1 MTPPDNRERGLDP
14 ASSEL
19 QPVADALLRDRT
31 KHKLQTY
38 AYNSVTVT
46 NSQAS
51 AVEYW
56 GIMKGL
62 SPIQF
67 NVALISFPLPEYL
80 CFAGETEELY
90 ELVVSGVGFHYET
103 TCRLDN
109 DFMEVVYHQ
118 DGSFTQVFGSPAK
131 VVELKAQQFSAV
143 DKYTASVLKSFFTI
157 ALAVPNVEDDLT
169 RTALRRSALRFAVAG
184 LNKFADCHR
193 RYVGIPWASVPHY
206 SFFSFPYGY
215 IREFDFDGKLLTSKK
230 YMMNPA
236 TGILPER
243 PHCVAPNG
251 TYLERFENALREE
264 EDSDSELNMFRKG
277 EAYGGHGH
285 DLASIRLCVSA
296 VDAILRRWAREKKV
310 QLRDATPEKARLKQ
324 LLGKFEETLT
334 RKKLVE
340 RPDKYMSEVR
350 DAINFRHAIEHENL
364 YTVDSTMVF
373 PKTNKLKAFF
383 EMVHQELLES

>member
-1 MTPPDNRERGLDP
+1 MTPPNSRERVLDP
-14 ASSEL
+14 ASIEL
-19 QPVADALLRDRT
+19 RAAADGLLRDRS
-31 KHKLQTY
+31 KHKLQ
-38 AYNSVTVT
+38 AYPYNNLTVINSE
-46 NSQAS
+46 AS
-51 AVEYW
+51 AAEYW
-56 GIMKGL
+56 GIVESL
-62 SPIQF
+62 PPIQR
-67 NVALISFPLPEYL
+67 NIALISFPLPEYL
-80 CFAGETEELY
+80 CFAGETEEVY
-90 ELVVSGVGFHYET
+90 EIVVSGVGFHYET

-109 DFMEVVYHQ
+109 DFIEVVYHQ
-118 DGSFTQVFGSPAK
+118 DGSFTQVFGSTAK
-131 VVELKAQQFSAV
+131 VVELKAQKFSAAE
-143 DKYTASVLKSFFTI
+143 KYTAAVLKSFFTI
-157 ALAVPNVEDDLT
+157 ALAIPNVEDDVT
-169 RTALRRSALRFAVAG
+169 CTALRRSALRFAVAG

-206 SFFSFPYGY
+206 SFFLFPYGY

-236 TGILPER
+236 TGIIPER
-243 PHCVAPNG
+243 PHCIDPDG
-251 TYLERFENALREE
+251 TYLERFENALGEE
-264 EDSDSELNMFRKG
+264 EGSDAELNMFRKG

-296 VDAILRRWAREKKV
+296 VDAILRRWAREKRV
-310 QLRDATPEKARLKQ
+310 ELRDATPEKARLKQ

-373 PKTNKLKAFF
+373 PATNKLKSFF
-383 EMVHQELLES
+383 EMVQQELLES